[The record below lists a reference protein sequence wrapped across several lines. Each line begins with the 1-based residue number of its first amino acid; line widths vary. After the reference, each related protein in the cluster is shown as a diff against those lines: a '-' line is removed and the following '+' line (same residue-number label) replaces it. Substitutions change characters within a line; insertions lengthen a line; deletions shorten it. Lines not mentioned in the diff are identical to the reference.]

1 MGLFKPLWMSKE
13 YYWARKGLER
23 IHDDATLYRVV
34 TEAPNDRICREALDK
49 ISSPETFHRLVL
61 SIKAKGE
68 YRWLAFERITDKR
81 MLIDIATKSW
91 DYFIVSK
98 ACYLIDDQR
107 VLTDIITRI
116 SVHGGALAVW
126 RHIEDPAERLAF
138 AQDPRTV
145 ITAADLTPAEIAYLS
160 DEEWLLQ
167 IGNSCVENPL
177 SKQSVLIAAF
187 ERIKHPPLRWCLR
200 LEAREDAANAL
211 VSAVEELTYPK
222 DRDDLALVAQK
233 SETERAACAAVQK
246 IPYPEDRDDL
256 VLVAQESKTER
267 AACAAVQKFPYPEE
281 AEFLKDIV
289 LNSYRPKSVRQTAA
303 QMLPKNDSIFDKYC
317 CPKCGAVGAVYWD
330 STYCQM
336 DDANTEGYR
345 CSKCGGSN
353 IRYQYD
359 CNYEPWAVP
368 LRTFLEQ

>member
-1 MGLFKPLWMSKE
+1 MEPSM
-13 YYWARKGLER
+13 
-23 IHDDATLYRVV
+23 
-34 TEAPNDRICREALDK
+34 
-49 ISSPETFHRLVL
+49 
-61 SIKAKGE
+61 
-68 YRWLAFERITDKR
+68 
-81 MLIDIATKSW
+81 
-91 DYFIVSK
+91 
-98 ACYLIDDQR
+98 
-107 VLTDIITRI
+107 
-116 SVHGGALAVW
+116 
-126 RHIEDPAERLAF
+126 
-138 AQDPRTV
+138 
-145 ITAADLTPAEIAYLS
+145 
-160 DEEWLLQ
+160 
-167 IGNSCVENPL
+167 
-177 SKQSVLIAAF
+177 
-187 ERIKHPPLRWCLR
+187 
-200 LEAREDAANAL
+200 
-211 VSAVEELTYPK
+211 
-222 DRDDLALVAQK
+222 LVAQK
-233 SETERAACAAVQK
+233 SE
-246 IPYPEDRDDL
+246 
-256 VLVAQESKTER
+256 TER